1 VLGFG
6 REDFLSTTSAEER
19 VAVVGLGYVGLP
31 LATALARTFSV
42 VGFDIDKDRIAELR
56 AGKDRSGL
64 VDAAALG
71 SPRLT
76 FSPDPT
82 VLRDATFIVVAV
94 PTPVDPANQPDL
106 TPLREASRTVGRN
119 LSKDAVVVFE
129 STVYPGCTEELCV
142 PLIEGESGL
151 MVHRDWGIGYSP
163 ERIDPGDSDHEL
175 ETVVKI
181 ISAGDDR
188 TLDRL
193 DRVYGSVVKAG
204 LYRAPDLQTAEAAKV
219 VENVQRDLNIAL
231 MNELSILFARMGLD
245 TGEVLAAAG
254 TKWNF
259 MKFYPGLVGG
269 HCIPVD
275 PYYLVYQ
282 AERLGYHPEVI
293 LAGRRVND
301 GMDAYVA
308 QQSVKLLI
316 AAGKPVNGSRALVL
330 GLTFKENVRDF
341 RNSHA
346 LGVVKELEG
355 YGIRTY
361 VHDPLVTVPQL
372 ADQTLADPFA
382 SEERYDLVML
392 AVPHAEYRGRSVDEF
407 MRLLTPGDSPGVLV
421 DIRGMLSGSA
431 VADAGAAYWRL

>member
-1 VLGFG
+1 M
-6 REDFLSTTSAEER
+6 STTSAEER

-188 TLDRL
+188 TAATGCAD
-193 DRVYGSVVKAG
+193 G
-204 LYRAPDLQTAEAAKV
+204 L
-219 VENVQRDLNIAL
+219 
-231 MNELSILFARMGLD
+231 
-245 TGEVLAAAG
+245 
-254 TKWNF
+254 W
-259 MKFYPGLVGG
+259 
-269 HCIPVD
+269 
-275 PYYLVYQ
+275 
-282 AERLGYHPEVI
+282 
-293 LAGRRVND
+293 
-301 GMDAYVA
+301 
-308 QQSVKLLI
+308 
-316 AAGKPVNGSRALVL
+316 
-330 GLTFKENVRDF
+330 
-341 RNSHA
+341 
-346 LGVVKELEG
+346 
-355 YGIRTY
+355 
-361 VHDPLVTVPQL
+361 
-372 ADQTLADPFA
+372 
-382 SEERYDLVML
+382 
-392 AVPHAEYRGRSVDEF
+392 
-407 MRLLTPGDSPGVLV
+407 
-421 DIRGMLSGSA
+421 
-431 VADAGAAYWRL
+431 